1 MAFPYSTPNY
11 SYYPQ
16 TPYFSPQNANNV
28 QPNISTPVMPTPPA
42 SANNGLV
49 WVQGETGAKSYIVA
63 PNSTILLMDS
73 EAQQFFLKSADAS
86 GMPLPLRIFTYKEV
100 TQPTAQNIAP
110 EEEKT
115 IDLDKYVTREEFDRR
130 LAEITQKKPI
140 QKKAEVKDD
149 E

>member
-1 MAFPYSTPNY
+1 MAFPYNTPNY

-16 TPYFSPQNANNV
+16 TPYYSPQNANNV
-28 QPNISTPVMPTPPA
+28 QPNISTPVMQNTPT
-42 SANNGLV
+42 SANNGLI
-49 WVQGETGAKSYIVA
+49 WVQGETGAKSYMVA

-86 GMPLPLRIFTYKEV
+86 GMPLPLRIFTYKEL
-100 TQPTAQNIAP
+100 TQPTAQNNALEAQNI
-110 EEEKT
+110 
-115 IDLDKYVTREEFDRR
+115 IDPDKYVTREEFDRR